1 MEAAIDA
8 SIAPLTLR
16 RYASAWGKYSA
27 WCKDLGKEPLPVTE
41 DKALAYVALLAKQG
55 MKKGTV
61 KYHLAGLRMAQIK
74 AGMRAPDWSEMDRL
88 TQLKKGLARLEAVGG
103 NRGHAREPVREIH
116 MRAMLDV
123 WTSKGQRGTMLWAA
137 ACMCFFGCLR
147 AGEALAPESGVF
159 DRGAYL
165 SWEDVQLDSDR
176 SSRWIRVRIK
186 ESKTDRLRE
195 GAWVTL
201 HRTDT
206 ALCPVKAVLRFMVDE
221 ERVRDP
227 SSRTVMALVSP
238 GGTSWPKSGGHWSRR
253 DYPRRTFRATASAL
267 APLRRR
273 RRGEPRRTMLK
284 LWAGGGV
291 GNTGDTFGTKEG
303 NRPPRQRNGLRGSGR
318 RRAAGPSRPI
328 DIVCYCSTI
337 FVVFIAIDSL
347 F

>member
-27 WCKDLGKEPLPVTE
+27 WCKDLGEEPLPVTE

-159 DRGAYL
+159 DRGAHL

-206 ALCPVKAVLRFMVDE
+206 ALCPVKAVLRFMVDRGAGSGPFFKDGNGSGLTRRDFVAE
-221 ERVRDP
+221 VRRALVEKGLPEVNISGHSFRIGAATAASAGGASEDDVKALGRWRSREYRGYIRDEGGKQASSAKKWTERFGSAE
-227 SSRTVMALVSP
+227 SSRTKW
-238 GGTSWPKSGGHWSRR
+238 T
-253 DYPRRTFRATASAL
+253 Y
-267 APLRRR
+267 
-273 RRGEPRRTMLK
+273 
-284 LWAGGGV
+284 
-291 GNTGDTFGTKEG
+291 
-303 NRPPRQRNGLRGSGR
+303 
-318 RRAAGPSRPI
+318 
-328 DIVCYCSTI
+328 
-337 FVVFIAIDSL
+337 
-347 F
+347 